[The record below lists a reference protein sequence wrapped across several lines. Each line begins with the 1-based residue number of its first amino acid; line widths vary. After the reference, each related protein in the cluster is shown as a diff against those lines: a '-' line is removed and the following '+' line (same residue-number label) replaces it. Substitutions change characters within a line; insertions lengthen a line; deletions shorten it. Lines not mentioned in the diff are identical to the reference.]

1 MLSDVYHIIVRPLLF
16 IKLSTY
22 FPFSRL
28 RQSARDGCDR
38 SAEETLSFL
47 APDPTSNF
55 CRYPCYSAPDLY
67 FSFKFSCL
75 NTIFQNHYSFLMTCS
90 LYYLVTIYCFFS
102 LDRALNVNTSF
113 DLKVTDSLGNDLVRV
128 HFT

>member
-1 MLSDVYHIIVRPLLF
+1 MYLLLGHYYSSNCLHIFRFPDYDKVHEADVTGQQR
-16 IKLSTY
+16 
-22 FPFSRL
+22 RL
-28 RQSARDGCDR
+28 TPSWHLILPQTFVDIRV
-38 SAEETLSFL
+38 
-47 APDPTSNF
+47 
-55 CRYPCYSAPDLY
+55 YSAPDLY

-90 LYYLVTIYCFFS
+90 LYYLVTIYCYFS